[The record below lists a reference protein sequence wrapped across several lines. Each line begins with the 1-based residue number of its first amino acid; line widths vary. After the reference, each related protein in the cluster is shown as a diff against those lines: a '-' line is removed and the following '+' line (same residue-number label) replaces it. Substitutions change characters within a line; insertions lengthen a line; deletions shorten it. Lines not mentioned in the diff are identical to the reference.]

1 MKNWSERHGFGCL
14 GTLGSDCAEIIRV
27 ANSTSGGTGSGTG
40 NGTTP
45 GENPGEVT
53 NQIFPSFSL
62 HPLPLS
68 NSGYLSTSFSL
79 TQNEYYKR
87 K

>member
-27 ANSTSGGTGSGTG
+27 ANSTSDGTGTG

-45 GENPGEVT
+45 GGNPGEVT

-68 NSGYLSTSFSL
+68 NSGHLSTSFSL